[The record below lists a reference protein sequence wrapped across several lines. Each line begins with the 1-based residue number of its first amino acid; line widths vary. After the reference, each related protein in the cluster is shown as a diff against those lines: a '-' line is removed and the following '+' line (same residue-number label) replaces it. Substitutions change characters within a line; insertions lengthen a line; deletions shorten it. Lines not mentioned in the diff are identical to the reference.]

1 MDNRIE
7 KIIRLDEQIDNMALQ
22 TTSAYMFGIK
32 QNLSVVD
39 KKILE
44 YYKEMLD
51 VIIGILN
58 ENNTKNIKVVDKML
72 KDYKNSASI
81 MLEDFIEVLQYY
93 SEFNE
98 EIIQEELE
106 ILNKIYEN
114 IMFNKELNQTVLIEL
129 ADSYFRVGN
138 EEKAR
143 EMLLDYIKQN
153 PNEDEPYLCMQNWY
167 MFYKKDYRKLAEVI
181 DLAEENHHML
191 ITDFGY
197 SELINHYKKIKN
209 RELKEKYEKL
219 YNKWKEKNAT
229 INIY

>member
-181 DLAEENHHML
+181 DLAEENHHIL
-191 ITDFGY
+191 IADFGY

-229 INIY
+229 INI